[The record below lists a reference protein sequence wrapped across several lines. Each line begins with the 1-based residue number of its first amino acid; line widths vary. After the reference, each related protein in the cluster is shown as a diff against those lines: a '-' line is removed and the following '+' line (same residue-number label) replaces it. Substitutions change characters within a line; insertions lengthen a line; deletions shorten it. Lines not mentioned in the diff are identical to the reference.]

1 MSDPTGE
8 QSRPEGSASDE
19 LAKMRVDYDRG
30 GFDEADLAPTW
41 WEQFD
46 AWLRDA
52 IEADVTEPNAIVL
65 GTASRDGDVATRNVL
80 AKGVDSRGL
89 VFYTNYASAKSM
101 HLLENARASATFS
114 WLPIHRQVHFR
125 GPVEQVSPETTL
137 AYWRQRP
144 RGSQLGAWASTER
157 PQSSLL
163 SSRAELSGVLASL
176 EQRFRGAEEVPLP
189 PQWGGWLLR
198 PETVEFWQ
206 GQRSR
211 VHDRLRF
218 RSVGDGWTVERL
230 AP

>member
-1 MSDPTGE
+1 
-8 QSRPEGSASDE
+8 
-19 LAKMRVDYDRG
+19 MRVDYDRG

-46 AWLRDA
+46 GWLHDA
-52 IEADVTEPNAIVL
+52 IDADVTEPNAIVL

-89 VFYTNYASAKSM
+89 VFYTNYASAKSA
-101 HLLENARASATFS
+101 HLLENPRASATFS
-114 WLPIHRQVHFR
+114 WLPVHRQVHLR
-125 GPVEQVSPETTL
+125 GPVEQVGPETTL

-163 SSRAELSGVLASL
+163 SSRAELSQVLASL
-176 EQRFRGAEEVPLP
+176 EQRFEGTDEVPLP

-218 RSVGDGWTVERL
+218 RSVGDAWVVERL

>member
-1 MSDPTGE
+1 
-8 QSRPEGSASDE
+8 
-19 LAKMRVDYDRG
+19 MRVDYDRG

-46 AWLRDA
+46 GWLHDA
-52 IEADVTEPNAIVL
+52 IDADVTEPNAIVL
-65 GTASRDGDVATRNVL
+65 GTASRGGDVATRNVL

-89 VFYTNYASAKSM
+89 VFYTNYASDKSA
-101 HLLENARASATFS
+101 HLLENPRASATFS
-114 WLPIHRQVHFR
+114 WLPVYRQVHLR
-125 GPVEQVSPETTL
+125 GPVEQVDPETTL

-163 SSRAELSGVLASL
+163 SSRAELSEVLASL
-176 EQRFRGAEEVPLP
+176 EQRFEGMDEVPLP

-218 RSVGDGWTVERL
+218 RSVGDAWVVERL